1 MFCTGRSECQ
11 KTEVSWWHDCK
22 FYDMVA
28 AGCRNDAV
36 RFLPV
41 FAHHTSEVEY
51 ARYPSYGFL
60 KILFT
65 IRKTTHQVREKVA
78 AERRNEISCICRF
91 LGIGV
96 QNYGVF

>member
-1 MFCTGRSECQ
+1 
-11 KTEVSWWHDCK
+11 
-22 FYDMVA
+22 MVA

-41 FAHHTSEVEY
+41 FAHHTSEAEY
-51 ARYPSYGFL
+51 ARYPSYGLL

-78 AERRNEISCICRF
+78 AE
-91 LGIGV
+91 
-96 QNYGVF
+96 